1 MPLQLKKYII
11 ICYMRP
17 YEDLMKKNNTHQL
30 FLVIILLGYI
40 IFNIQTP
47 HFLAPMIYNIFGNI
61 IVIIFAFFVLVHSNP
76 ILGIIFVFAAYE
88 LLKRSSDTTGTSA
101 IKRYLPSQMKM
112 DGHLSAF
119 NQFPVTLEEQMVKQM
134 APLVETSGPN
144 HLHYQPASSHTHNAM
159 NVTDNTS

>member
-1 MPLQLKKYII
+1 
-11 ICYMRP
+11 MRP

-47 HFLAPMIYNIFGNI
+47 NSLAVLIDNIFGNI
-61 IVIIFAFFVLVHSNP
+61 IVIILTFFILVNSNP

-88 LLKRSSDTTGTSA
+88 LIRRSSNATGTSA

-112 DGHLSAF
+112 DGDLSAF
-119 NQFPVTLEEQMVKQM
+119 NQFPVTLEEQIVKQM

-144 HLHYQPASSHTHNAM
+144 HLHYEPASGHTHNAM
-159 NVTDNTS
+159 NVSDTTSVI